1 MSRARRADPDLDGLI
16 AEITADCH
24 DEDEALQAFQDAFE
38 GDAGLPCPGTVIGES
53 VEVRWIGLG
62 DRRRELI
69 ATCQRAGRDYDV
81 ALLDI
86 SLQADSTTSRLLDAY
101 RRWVGD

>member
-1 MSRARRADPDLDGLI
+1 MSRADRADPDLDDVI
-16 AEITADCH
+16 AEITADCY
-24 DEDEALQAFQDAFE
+24 DEDEVLQAFQNAFE
-38 GDAGLPCPGTVIGES
+38 EDASLPCPGTVIGES
-53 VEVRWIGLG
+53 VEVRWIGVG

-86 SLQADSTTSRLLDAY
+86 SLQADPTTSRLLNAY